1 MVKIGKS
8 SLLQMENSPIKHI
21 YYWKIVISG
30 AALKHDASTN
40 LPAKEASHI

>member
-1 MVKIGKS
+1 
-8 SLLQMENSPIKHI
+8 MENSPIKHI

-30 AALKHDASTN
+30 AVLKHDTSVI